1 MLVAGGRPVLSNKA
15 TQQRLAAHECHDATH
30 LDGDFPL
37 VLARAKGSHLWDCDG
52 REYIDLCASFGSLP
66 LGHNSAA
73 WHAACGADNDCITT
87 GMGDLYA
94 SLAKVELLSALH
106 KVMPAY
112 LSRSALALSGSQAVE
127 MAIKTAL
134 LYQHNRRGFI
144 ALHDSYHGLDLGAL
158 SLTALA
164 KFRRPFSAW
173 LHEEQVEYVRLGCPL
188 AELEQAV
195 RRQRHIGSAALIVEP
210 VQGRGGGRACREGW
224 LTRVRDFCHQH
235 SILLI
240 YDEILTGLGRIGT
253 LTHASTVACD
263 LLCLGKALGGGMP
276 LSALLGR
283 EEVMQAWPRNAGEAL
298 HTGTFFG
305 HPLSCRVATA
315 TLASVVN
322 DQLCSRAQQLGNKA
336 RVRLRALLDACPDVQ
351 AVRGTGLMLAVV
363 FRRAQ
368 QGVHIARRLVRQ
380 GIMVTPAGTRG
391 ECLSLTPALNI
402 PEDLLWQALA
412 KLEEELSLR

>member
-1 MLVAGGRPVLSNKA
+1 MPVLSNTTA
-15 TQQRLAAHECHDATH
+15 RQQLAAHECPDATQ

-52 REYIDLCASFGSLP
+52 REYIDLCAGFGSLP

-73 WHAACGADNDCITT
+73 WRTACCADNDRITT

-106 KVMPAY
+106 RVMPAY
-112 LSRSALALSGSQAVE
+112 LSRSALALTGSQAVE

-158 SLTALA
+158 SLTAQA

-188 AELEQAV
+188 SELEQAMQ
-195 RRQRHIGSAALIVEP
+195 RQRHFGTAALIVEP
-210 VQGRGGGRACREGW
+210 VQGRGGGRACRDAW
-224 LTRVRDFCHQH
+224 LRQARDFCYQH
-235 SILLI
+235 GILLI
-240 YDEILTGLGRIGT
+240 YDEIFTGLGRIGT

-283 EEVMQAWPRNAGEAL
+283 EEVMQAWPRNEGEAL

-315 TLASVVN
+315 TLASIVN
-322 DQLCSRAQQLGNKA
+322 DKLCTRAQQLGNTA
-336 RVRLRALLDACPDVQ
+336 RTRLRALLDAYPDVQ
-351 AVRGTGLMLAVV
+351 EVRGTGLMLAVV

-368 QGVHIARRLVRQ
+368 QGVHTARRLVRQ
-380 GIMVTPAGTRG
+380 GIMATPAGTQG
-391 ECLSLTPALNI
+391 ECLSITPALNI

-412 KLEEELSLR
+412 KLEEAVRLSLR